1 MPRVIV
7 TTNLP
12 PAGSAHV
19 LLDEHV
25 SSVHLSS
32 DHAAGQLIERLT
44 WAIRDAEQ
52 AELDRLARPL
62 LHGHSARPAR
72 RRPAVRGHAA
82 ARASA
87 AA

>member
-12 PAGSAHV
+12 PAGSPKV
-19 LLDEHV
+19 LLDEHI

-32 DHAAGQLIERLT
+32 AHAAGQLVERLS

-62 LHGHSARPAR
+62 LHGRGDAPLR
-72 RRPAVRGHAA
+72 RRPTVRAPAA
-82 ARASA
+82 A
-87 AA
+87 